1 MLSSIR
7 MKHLSRFP
15 AACISCWCE
24 KWLNVCLYGI
34 WGIISASSALLQVF
48 MWTAYISRISQST
61 FRLWLKRQR
70 ISTRLC
76 WAVLYRFGCIDIFG
90 KKNKRFNKEMYD
102 TIMNV
107 SRHNSIITTLL
118 PRQSGPYFH
127 DDIFKCVFLNENV
140 WISIENSPNFVA
152 EGPINNIT
160 VLFQIMAWRLTGAK
174 ALFESL
180 MA

>member
-1 MLSSIR
+1 
-7 MKHLSRFP
+7 MKQLFRFP
-15 AACISCWCE
+15 AACISCWCD
-24 KWLNVCLYGI
+24 KWLHVCLYGI
-34 WGIISASSALLQVF
+34 WRIISASSALLQVF
-48 MWTAYISRISQST
+48 MWTAYSPRISQST
-61 FRLWLKRQR
+61 FRLWLKWQR

-76 WAVLYRFGCIDIFG
+76 WGCFVPFWLYRWIW
-90 KKNKRFNKEMYD
+90 KNNKRFNKEMYD
-102 TIMNV
+102 NIMNV
-107 SRHNSIITTLL
+107 SGYNSIITTLK

-152 EGPINNIT
+152 KGPVNNIP

-174 ALFESL
+174 PLFESV